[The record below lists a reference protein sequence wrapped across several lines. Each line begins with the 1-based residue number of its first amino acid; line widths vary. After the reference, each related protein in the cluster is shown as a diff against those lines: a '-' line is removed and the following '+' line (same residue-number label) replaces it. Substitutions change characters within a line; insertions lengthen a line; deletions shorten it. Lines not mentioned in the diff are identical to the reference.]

1 MVCADNRPDQEI
13 PRVAN
18 LKPAV
23 VHECDRCHATVTPA
37 ETGQGVNVSGV
48 IKCRVCAHMGPLRI
62 KVVLEDRC

>member
-37 ETGQGVNVSGV
+37 ESGQGDEPF
-48 IKCRVCAHMGPLRI
+48 PLMVQI
-62 KVVLEDRC
+62 AVQ